1 MKRLLSVILCVVIAL
16 GCVSSSFATEPEE
29 YPTVYVI
36 GAHKNDIYNA
46 EGEKI
51 YPINADLGAI
61 IKETLG
67 PCLKE
72 LAKGMIT
79 DDYTSYAEAFNA
91 SWSPIFEDLI
101 LDKNGEVTNGS
112 YMHFYTETDHLEGK
126 TSGFGPWDCRF
137 WYDWRESPIKT
148 AHELKAHID
157 KVLELTGKE
166 KVQLI
171 GRCYGANVIAAYL
184 ELYKDHAKTYIS
196 DVSYYSS
203 SVMGIDFMSALFTGQ
218 VKLENEAMSNFLDF
232 YVNERG
238 AVGDDSFAWLVS
250 ALVEILSQAKA
261 LGITGEAF
269 TAFLNNFKDDL
280 FPLIIRNTFGGWLS
294 YWAMVTPELYEQ
306 ARDYIFNTDE
316 VRSEYAGF
324 IEKADDYY
332 YNVQVNVID
341 TMKEM
346 KDAGINFYIFAKYN
360 FPEFPLYE
368 GATAQGDADTTV
380 YRQSFGATCA
390 DYNEVFADEYLAS
403 VSSENMKYISPDKK
417 IDASTCMFPDTT
429 WFIKDLHHNYFAPIE
444 APSVEIMRYDITV
457 DSDKYPQYMVNVN
470 NASLAPLEGTDE
482 DFDKTDKSSLSAL
495 VEFIKAFFNIITK
508 LIKGEKV
515 EFIFDLK
522 AITG

>member
-1 MKRLLSVILCVVIAL
+1 MKKILSVIICVTIILSCFAP
-16 GCVSSSFATEPEE
+16 SFASEPEE

-46 EGEKI
+46 QGETV
-51 YPINADLGAI
+51 YPLNADLGAI

-79 DDYTSYAEAFNA
+79 NDYTSYAEEFNA
-91 SWSPIFEDLI
+91 SWSPIFKDLI

-112 YMHFYTETDHLEGK
+112 YTRFQTETDHLAGK

-157 KVLELTGKE
+157 KVMELTGKD

-171 GRCYGANVIAAYL
+171 GRCYGANVITAYL

-196 DVSYYSS
+196 DISYYSS
-203 SVMGIDFMSALFTGQ
+203 SVMGVDFMSALFSGQ
-218 VKLENEAMSNFLDF
+218 IKIENEALDSFLDYYISEQGLIGDETCATF
-232 YVNERG
+232 
-238 AVGDDSFAWLVS
+238 AV
-250 ALVEILSQAKA
+250 ALIELMNQAKM
-261 LGITGEAF
+261 LGVTGDAF
-269 TAFLNNFKDDL
+269 MSFVENFKADL
-280 FPLIIRNTFGGWLS
+280 FPLILRNTFGGWLS
-294 YWAMVTPELYEQ
+294 YWAMVTPDLYEQ
-306 ARDYIFNTDE
+306 ARDFVFNTEE
-316 VRSEYAGF
+316 VRAEYAGF
-324 IEKADDYY
+324 IAKADEYY
-332 YNVQVNVID
+332 YTVQVNAID
-341 TMKEM
+341 TMLEM

-368 GATAQGDADTTV
+368 GATAQGDGDTSV

-390 DYNEVFADEYLAS
+390 DYDKVLSEEYLSTVAP
-403 VSSENMKYISPDKK
+403 ENMKYISPDKK

-429 WFIKDLHHNYFAPIE
+429 WFVKDLHHNYFAPLE

-457 DSDKYPQYMVNVN
+457 DSEKYPQFMVNVN
-470 NASLAPLEGTDE
+470 NASLAPFEGTDE
-482 DFDKTDKSSLSAL
+482 DYDKADENIFIATVDY
-495 VEFIKAFFNIITK
+495 IKAFFDLIIK
-508 LIKGEKV
+508 LIKDEVKFSFNIGA
-515 EFIFDLK
+515 L
-522 AITG
+522 T

>member
-1 MKRLLSVILCVVIAL
+1 MKKILSVIICVTIILSCFAP
-16 GCVSSSFATEPEE
+16 SFASEPEE

-46 EGEKI
+46 QGETV
-51 YPINADLGAI
+51 YPLNADLGAI

-79 DDYTSYAEAFNA
+79 NDYTSYAEEFNA
-91 SWSPIFEDLI
+91 SWSPIFKDLI

-112 YMHFYTETDHLEGK
+112 YTRFQTETDHLAGK

-157 KVLELTGKE
+157 KVMELTGKD

-171 GRCYGANVIAAYL
+171 GRCYGANVITAYL

-196 DVSYYSS
+196 DISYYSS
-203 SVMGIDFMSALFTGQ
+203 SVMGVDFMSALFSGQ
-218 VKLENEAMSNFLDF
+218 IKIENEALDSFLDYYISEQGLIGDETCATF
-232 YVNERG
+232 
-238 AVGDDSFAWLVS
+238 AV
-250 ALVEILSQAKA
+250 ALIELMNQAKM
-261 LGITGEAF
+261 LGVTGDAF
-269 TAFLNNFKDDL
+269 MSFVENFKADL
-280 FPLIIRNTFGGWLS
+280 FPLILRNTFGGWLS
-294 YWAMVTPELYEQ
+294 YWAMVTPDLYEQ
-306 ARDYIFNTDE
+306 ARDFVFNTEE
-316 VRSEYAGF
+316 VRAEYAGF
-324 IEKADDYY
+324 IAKADEYY
-332 YNVQVNVID
+332 YTVQVNAID
-341 TMKEM
+341 TMLEM

-368 GATAQGDADTTV
+368 GATAQGDGDTSV

-390 DYNEVFADEYLAS
+390 DYDKVLSEEYLSA
-403 VSSENMKYISPDKK
+403 VAPENMKYISPDKK

-429 WFIKDLHHNYFAPIE
+429 WFVKDLHHNYFAPLE

-457 DSDKYPQYMVNVN
+457 DSEKYPQYMINVN
-470 NASLAPLEGTDE
+470 NASLAPFEGTDE
-482 DFDKTDKSSLSAL
+482 DYDKADENIFIATVDY
-495 VEFIKAFFNIITK
+495 IKAFFDLIIK
-508 LIKGEKV
+508 LIKDEVKFSFNIGA
-515 EFIFDLK
+515 L
-522 AITG
+522 T

>member
-1 MKRLLSVILCVVIAL
+1 MKKILSVIICITIILSCFAP
-16 GCVSSSFATEPEE
+16 SFASEPEE

-46 EGEKI
+46 QGETV
-51 YPINADLGAI
+51 YPLNVDLGAI

-79 DDYTSYAEAFNA
+79 NDYTSYAEEFNA
-91 SWSPIFEDLI
+91 SWSPIFKDLI

-112 YMHFYTETDHLEGK
+112 YTRFQTETDHLAGK

-157 KVLELTGKE
+157 KVMELTGKD

-171 GRCYGANVIAAYL
+171 GRCYGANVITAYL

-196 DVSYYSS
+196 DISYYSS
-203 SVMGIDFMSALFTGQ
+203 SVMGVDFMSALFSGQ
-218 VKLENEAMSNFLDF
+218 IKIENEALDSFLDYYISEQGLIGDETCATF
-232 YVNERG
+232 
-238 AVGDDSFAWLVS
+238 AV
-250 ALVEILSQAKA
+250 ALIELMNQAKM
-261 LGITGEAF
+261 LGVTGDAF
-269 TAFLNNFKDDL
+269 MSFVENFKADL
-280 FPLIIRNTFGGWLS
+280 FPLILRNTFGGWLS
-294 YWAMVTPELYEQ
+294 YWAMVTPDLYEQ
-306 ARDYIFNTDE
+306 ARDFVFNTEE
-316 VRSEYAGF
+316 VRAEYAGF
-324 IEKADDYY
+324 IAKADEYY
-332 YNVQVNVID
+332 YTVQVNAID
-341 TMKEM
+341 TMLEM

-368 GATAQGDADTTV
+368 GATAQGDGDTSV

-390 DYNEVFADEYLAS
+390 DYDKVLSEEYLSA
-403 VSSENMKYISPDKK
+403 VPPENMKYISPDKK

-429 WFIKDLHHNYFAPIE
+429 WFVKDLHHNYFAPLE

-457 DSDKYPQYMVNVN
+457 DSEKYPQYMINVN
-470 NASLAPLEGTDE
+470 NASLAPFEGTDE
-482 DFDKTDKSSLSAL
+482 DFDKADENIFIATVDY
-495 VEFIKAFFNIITK
+495 IKAFFNLIIK
-508 LIKGEKV
+508 LIKDEVKFSFNIGA
-515 EFIFDLK
+515 L
-522 AITG
+522 T

>member
-1 MKRLLSVILCVVIAL
+1 MKKILSVIICMTIILSCFAP
-16 GCVSSSFATEPEE
+16 SFASEPEE

-46 EGEKI
+46 QGETV
-51 YPINADLGAI
+51 YPLNADLGAI

-79 DDYTSYAEAFNA
+79 NDYTSYAEEFNA
-91 SWSPIFEDLI
+91 SWSPIFKDLI

-112 YMHFYTETDHLEGK
+112 YTRFQTETDHLAGK

-157 KVLELTGKE
+157 KVMELTGKD

-171 GRCYGANVIAAYL
+171 GRCYGANVITAYL

-196 DVSYYSS
+196 DISYYSS
-203 SVMGIDFMSALFTGQ
+203 SVMGVDFMSALFSGQ
-218 VKLENEAMSNFLDF
+218 IKIENEALDSFLDYYISEQGLIGDETCATF
-232 YVNERG
+232 
-238 AVGDDSFAWLVS
+238 AV
-250 ALVEILSQAKA
+250 ALIELMNQAKM
-261 LGITGEAF
+261 LGVTGDAF
-269 TAFLNNFKDDL
+269 MSFVENFKADL
-280 FPLIIRNTFGGWLS
+280 FPLILRNTFGGWLS
-294 YWAMVTPELYEQ
+294 YWAMVTPDLYEQ
-306 ARDYIFNTDE
+306 ARDFVFNTEE
-316 VRSEYAGF
+316 VRAEYAGF
-324 IEKADDYY
+324 IAKADEYY
-332 YNVQVNVID
+332 YTVQVNAID
-341 TMKEM
+341 TMLEM

-368 GATAQGDADTTV
+368 GATAQGDGDTSV

-390 DYNEVFADEYLAS
+390 DYDKVLSEEYLSA
-403 VSSENMKYISPDKK
+403 VPPENMKYISPDKK

-429 WFIKDLHHNYFAPIE
+429 WFVKDLHHNYFAPLE

-457 DSDKYPQYMVNVN
+457 DSEKYPQYMINVN
-470 NASLAPLEGTDE
+470 NASLAPFEGTDE
-482 DFDKTDKSSLSAL
+482 DYDKADENIFIATVDY
-495 VEFIKAFFNIITK
+495 IKAFFDLIIK
-508 LIKGEKV
+508 LIKDEVKFSFNIGA
-515 EFIFDLK
+515 L
-522 AITG
+522 T